1 MSCRSVLQQWEL
13 LLMTDTSA
21 PANIDNAEGLALSQE
36 GKPQTHSG
44 KLCDLQHV
52 SDFSQQYYQV

>member
-1 MSCRSVLQQWEL
+1 MI
-13 LLMTDTSA
+13 DTPA
-21 PANIDNAEGLALSQE
+21 PANIDNAEGLALRQE
-36 GKPQTHSG
+36 GKPQTHSS